1 MFAVLTMSVLGMG
14 AARADQIYVAV
25 AANFADPAKEIIRLF
40 ESTSGHKVIMST
52 GATGQFYTQI
62 TQGAPFQIFLS
73 ADQATVKK
81 AVEEKHA
88 VADTH
93 FTYAVGRIVL
103 YSKQPNLVKGEG
115 TLREA
120 SFEKIAIAN
129 PAIAP
134 YGAAAVEVMRALGV
148 YDALRRK
155 LVQGNNIAQTFQF
168 VDTGT
173 AEVGFVAL
181 SQVSERTGGSQW
193 VVPTTL
199 YSPINQ
205 DAALL
210 TRGANSDAARAFI
223 AFLRGSEAA
232 TVIEKFGYG
241 RAP

>member
-1 MFAVLTMSVLGMG
+1 
-14 AARADQIYVAV
+14 
-25 AANFADPAKEIIRLF
+25 
-40 ESTSGHKVIMST
+40 
-52 GATGQFYTQI
+52 
-62 TQGAPFQIFLS
+62 
-73 ADQATVKK
+73 VKK